1 MAEPTTPKRAALP
14 LGAGPASP
22 HGAGAVE
29 RTGVLG
35 TVLVASA
42 LQFAL
47 ARVLL
52 LAQGGVARVGSAVR
66 EAMDLGV
73 AACGVVMLLLL
84 WARARKG
91 HTAALVRD
99 LPIALV
105 VVPPI
110 GMLAMLPRPGLVTE
124 LATATHTLA
133 PGFAAILASGLLVAT
148 LVGSAM
154 RSLLVRGV
162 LAPDGGGEPVPLP
175 IASARVLA
183 AGAVVVALVVFG
195 RTLDGLVP
203 GALRSE
209 LVWMTMGVLLLVVL
223 AIVAGTVAGASVGA
237 DPSSL
242 ARRLDGLGY
251 GDAPVA
257 STPIVPTEL
266 DQTGELLGE
275 LERLRARLDH
285 EQRLYQDALERTQA
299 ADAAKAE
306 FLSAVSH
313 ELRTPLHT
321 VGGYAQLLLSGIP
334 APLSDAQA
342 EDVRLIQAGGRQLL
356 ELVNDILD
364 LSMIESGE
372 LRLSFAIADV
382 GSLVEEIVRIH
393 QPLVRERGVELRADL
408 AELPDVVCDRRRI
421 GQILTN
427 LLSNAIKF
435 TEKGT
440 IVVRADVIHDGRSVA
455 VAVADTGVGI
465 APDEIG
471 LIFDE
476 YAQAG
481 TISRRK
487 KGTGLGLA
495 IARAIALAH
504 GGSLSV
510 ESEPG
515 RGSTFIL
522 VLPVDPPRRPS
533 AIDIAEEAARA
544 VVRAR
549 SRGDTEDGS
558 QRIKLHDGESE
569 ARTR

>member
-1 MAEPTTPKRAALP
+1 MSSESSPTRP
-14 LGAGPASP
+14 
-22 HGAGAVE
+22 VE

-52 LAQGGVARVGSAVR
+52 LAQGGVARTGSAVR

-73 AACGVVMLLLL
+73 AATGVAMLALL
-84 WARARKG
+84 WLRGRNG
-91 HTAALVRD
+91 HTAALVRE

-105 VVPPI
+105 LVP
-110 GMLAMLPRPGLVTE
+110 LVGT
-124 LATATHTLA
+124 LATLPWQSNLAGDLASATHTLLPA
-133 PGFAAILASGLLVAT
+133 LTSIVAAGLLVAT
-148 LVGSAM
+148 LVQSAL

-162 LAPDGGGEPVPLP
+162 LSPDGAAEPLPLP
-175 IASARVLA
+175 IACARVLA
-183 AGAVVVALVVFG
+183 AGVLVVALVVLG
-195 RTLDGLVP
+195 RALDGLDPASMRPEVGWMLAGVGLLIVMAVVA
-203 GALRSE
+203 GA
-209 LVWMTMGVLLLVVL
+209 
-223 AIVAGTVAGASVGA
+223 VAGTTVGA
-237 DPSSL
+237 DPASL
-242 ARRLDGLGY
+242 ARRLDGLGH
-251 GDAPVA
+251 G
-257 STPIVPTEL
+257 STPAVSTPVVPTEL
-266 DQTGELLGE
+266 DQSGQLLGE

-372 LRLSFAIADV
+372 LRLSFASADV

-393 QPLVRERGVELRADL
+393 QPQVRERGVELRADL

-427 LLSNAIKF
+427 LVSNAIKF
-435 TEKGT
+435 TEKGS

-510 ESEPG
+510 ESDPG
-515 RGSTFIL
+515 HGSTFIL

-549 SRGDTEDGS
+549 SRSD
-558 QRIKLHDGESE
+558 ESVVS
-569 ARTR
+569 R

>member
-1 MAEPTTPKRAALP
+1 MPEPIH
-14 LGAGPASP
+14 PARP
-22 HGAGAVE
+22 VE
-29 RTGVLG
+29 LTGVLG

-52 LAQGGVARVGSAVR
+52 LAQGGVSRVGAGTR

-73 AACGVVMLLLL
+73 AATGVVMLVLLYL
-84 WARARKG
+84 RARAGR
-91 HTAALVRD
+91 TAPLLRE
-99 LPIALV
+99 LPASLV
-105 VVPPI
+105 VVPP
-110 GMLAMLPRPGLVTE
+110 LATLAALPRLEAVIADLP
-124 LATATHTLA
+124 ATMHTLVPA
-133 PGFAAILASGLLVAT
+133 LGSTIAAGLLMAT
-148 LVGSAM
+148 LVGAAM
-154 RSLLVRGV
+154 RALMIRGGLTPPDAVDPPSLP
-162 LAPDGGGEPVPLP
+162 A
-175 IASARVLA
+175 ACARILA
-183 AGAVVVALVVFG
+183 AAALVVALVVLG
-195 RTLDGLVP
+195 RAFDGP
-203 GALRSE
+203 ETTALRSE
-209 LVWMTMGVLLLVVL
+209 LVWMVLGVVALVVI
-223 AIVAGTVAGASVGA
+223 AVVAGAVAGETVGS
-237 DPSSL
+237 DPDSL
-242 ARRLDGLGY
+242 ARRLDALGH
-251 GDAPVA
+251 GSAPAV
-257 STPIVPTEL
+257 SPPIVPTEL
-266 DQTGELLGE
+266 DQLGELLGE

-334 APLSDAQA
+334 AGLSDAQA

-372 LRLSFAIADV
+372 LRLSFASADV

-393 QPLVRERGVELRADL
+393 QPQVRERGVELRADL
-408 AELPDVVCDRRRI
+408 AELPDAVCDRRRI

-427 LLSNAIKF
+427 LVSNAIKF
-435 TEKGT
+435 TERGT
-440 IVVRADVIHDGRSVA
+440 IVVRADVIHDGHSVA
-455 VAVADTGVGI
+455 VAVADTGIGI

-522 VLPVDPPRRPS
+522 VLPVDPPRRP
-533 AIDIAEEAARA
+533 ATIDIAEQAARA

-549 SRGDTEDGS
+549 TRSDSESAVSR
-558 QRIKLHDGESE
+558 
-569 ARTR
+569 